1 MRDTSKRGVT
11 NISISTGTI
20 FRVLLVCAAVWLAF
34 AIREV
39 ILLVIGALFLAVL
52 MEPFA
57 DRLERRRMPRTI
69 AALVVYAIALL
80 FIGGLFYVVLPP
92 ALDEFVNVLPLFAP
106 YLTEATG
113 GAWGGS
119 FPDDWLAGITSL
131 GATFQGAGVSAALPE
146 VFALGS
152 SAIGVITAIIVLL
165 ILAYYFVAEK
175 QALVLSVSRMTPAEY
190 HPFVNQLAAKFRDR
204 LGAWLRGQLMLMGA
218 IFLLT
223 YIALSLIG
231 VPYALILALLAGALE
246 VIPFIGP
253 LLSAVPAVMLALV
266 LSPLHAVVVAGAY
279 VLIQAVEGQVLVPK
293 IMQHATG
300 MNPLLSLVAIL
311 VGWTL
316 GGIPGAILAIPL
328 ANAGMVFAEEIKIF
342 K

>member
-1 MRDTSKRGVT
+1 MT

-20 FRVLLVCAAVWLAF
+20 FRVLLVCAAVWFAF

-39 ILLVIGALFLAVL
+39 ILLIVGALFLAVL

-57 DRLERRRMPRTI
+57 DKLERRRMPRTI
-69 AALVVYAIALL
+69 AALVVYTVAIAGLAGLL
-80 FIGGLFYVVLPP
+80 YVVLPP
-92 ALDEFVNVLPLFAP
+92 ALNEFGNILPLFAP
-106 YLTEATG
+106 YLANTG
-113 GAWGGS
+113 LETAVLQR
-119 FPDDWLAGITSL
+119 DWLGGITSIMSTL
-131 GATFQGAGVSAALPE
+131 RGSGISAALPQ
-146 VFALGS
+146 VFDLGS
-152 SAIGVITAIIVLL
+152 SAVGVVTAVIVLL
-165 ILAYYFVAEK
+165 IMAYYFVAEK
-175 QALVLSVSRMTPAEY
+175 QALVLSVSRIAPAEY
-190 HPFVNQLAAKFRDR
+190 HPFVNQLATKFRDR
-204 LGAWLRGQLMLMGA
+204 LGAWLRGQLMLMTA

-231 VPYALILALLAGALE
+231 VPYALILALLAGLLE

-266 LSPLHAVVVAGAY
+266 LSPVHAIMAAGAY
-279 VLIQAVEGQVLVPK
+279 LLIQAVEGQVLVPK

-311 VGWTL
+311 IGWTL

-328 ANAGMVFAEEIKIF
+328 ANAAVVFVEEMKIW
-342 K
+342 

>member
-106 YLTEATG
+106 YLAEATG

-146 VFALGS
+146 V
-152 SAIGVITAIIVLL
+152 
-165 ILAYYFVAEK
+165 
-175 QALVLSVSRMTPAEY
+175 
-190 HPFVNQLAAKFRDR
+190 
-204 LGAWLRGQLMLMGA
+204 
-218 IFLLT
+218 
-223 YIALSLIG
+223 
-231 VPYALILALLAGALE
+231 
-246 VIPFIGP
+246 
-253 LLSAVPAVMLALV
+253 
-266 LSPLHAVVVAGAY
+266 
-279 VLIQAVEGQVLVPK
+279 
-293 IMQHATG
+293 
-300 MNPLLSLVAIL
+300 
-311 VGWTL
+311 
-316 GGIPGAILAIPL
+316 
-328 ANAGMVFAEEIKIF
+328 
-342 K
+342 

>member
-1 MRDTSKRGVT
+1 MRESSRRGVT
-11 NISISTGTI
+11 NIAISTGTI

-39 ILLVIGALFLAVL
+39 LLLVMGALFLAVL

-57 DRLERRRMPRTI
+57 DKLERRRMPRTI
-69 AALVVYAIALL
+69 AALVVYLIALGG
-80 FIGGLFYVVLPP
+80 IGSLFYIVLPP
-92 ALDEFVNVLPLFAP
+92 ALNEFANILPLFAP
-106 YLTEATG
+106 YISQVAGETVA
-113 GAWGGS
+113 GS
-119 FPDDWLAGITSL
+119 FQGDWLTGITSL
-131 GATFQGAGVSAALPE
+131 VGTLQGAGISEAVPQVL
-146 VFALGS
+146 ALGS
-152 SAIGVITAIIVLL
+152 SAIGSITAVIILL

-175 QALVLSVSRMTPAEY
+175 QALVHSVSRIAPAEY
-190 HPFVNQLAAKFRDR
+190 HPFVNQLATKLRDR
-204 LGAWLRGQLMLMGA
+204 LGAWLRGQLVLMAA

-223 YIALSLIG
+223 YIALSIIG

-253 LLSAVPAVMLALV
+253 LFSAVPAVMLALV
-266 LSPLHAVVVAGAY
+266 LSPLHALAVIGAY
-279 VLIQAVEGQVLVPK
+279 FLIQAMEGQILVPK

-311 VGWTL
+311 IGWTL

-328 ANAGMVFAEEIKIF
+328 ANAGMVFAEEVKIV
-342 K
+342 